1 MKRTLAILLA
11 VCMIFV
17 LCACGAAE
25 TTPVSESVAEESVS
39 ADESSVD
46 LQILMEEDDSMI
58 NTYSLLAV
66 NPDANFVDADGN
78 AVADVELNTEGADAL
93 INWLLSEEG
102 EELAANYG
110 YDEYGEYLFYGLEG
124 APVSEAEIPEATDE
138 TKEIRIST
146 TTSVNDSGLLG
157 YLLPNFEDEY
167 GYEVEVFSAGTGK
180 AIANAKDGNADL
192 ILVHAKA
199 QEEEFVADGFARVVE
214 GMDTERLSFLYNYF
228 VLCGPSADPAG
239 VADCDNVLD
248 AFAAIADG
256 EYKFISRGDM
266 SGTHTKELSL
276 WPEELGITED
286 PATFEDYSD
295 WYISSNA
302 GMGVCL
308 TMAEEEGAYVL
319 SDKATFL
326 TFRANDG
333 ELEEAA

>member
-157 YLLPNFEDEY
+157 YLLPIFEDEY
-167 GYEVEVFSAGTGK
+167 GYVFSAGTGK